1 MAEREGF
8 EPSVGLTED
17 AGGYDPN
24 VVWETL
30 PSSIASPKF
39 GILSPELRHLVRR
52 WSDLDDETRLEILG
66 LDRAWRGDGS

>member
-17 AGGYDPN
+17 ADGYDPN

-30 PSSIASPKF
+30 PSSIASRKF
-39 GILSPELRHLVRR
+39 GIMSPELRHLVRS
-52 WSDLDDETRLEILG
+52 WANLDRDTRLVILG
-66 LDRAWRGDGS
+66 LSRPWRGDGA